1 MRSEL
6 AHDIFRQDFAH
17 IYEEQNQVRGDL
29 KSQAEEVM
37 RQMTDALRTGTTINP
52 VIEKKMIRLSKRLQN
67 TTRKKV
73 YGYLKRDVKSLID
86 EIVDELAK
94 DSRVDALYQAWGKWQ
109 NEILLTYQTQGV
121 SLPPLS
127 QQKVI
132 RTLYLKMKR

>member
-52 VIEKKMIRLSKRLQN
+52 VIEKKY
-67 TTRKKV
+67 T
-73 YGYLKRDVKSLID
+73 
-86 EIVDELAK
+86 
-94 DSRVDALYQAWGKWQ
+94 
-109 NEILLTYQTQGV
+109 
-121 SLPPLS
+121 
-127 QQKVI
+127 VI
-132 RTLYLKMKR
+132 SSGM

>member
-52 VIEKKMIRLSKRLQN
+52 VIEKDDTAVQTSAKYHQKKSIRLSQAGC
-67 TTRKKV
+67 KKPD
-73 YGYLKRDVKSLID
+73 R
-86 EIVDELAK
+86 
-94 DSRVDALYQAWGKWQ
+94 
-109 NEILLTYQTQGV
+109 
-121 SLPPLS
+121 
-127 QQKVI
+127 
-132 RTLYLKMKR
+132 